1 MSDNRNENKNAGK
14 IALAAL
20 GVLGIA
26 GALALGTEYFFELGF
41 VNRKGKTPRP
51 DMSVWDPAV
60 MERPRPAASKNLKKR
75 RQRNTDIMSPEYV
88 ERNTELKRKIDEGR
102 AWILAQN
109 PERWNITS
117 KDGIPLVAHYIPA
130 EEPKALFI
138 MVHGYRSSGL
148 RDFSCAAKPFYEKG
162 ISMLILDNR
171 ASGESGGKYMS
182 YGALERFDVVQ
193 WAEEAQRRLPNLPIL
208 FDGVSMGAATV
219 LMAASLPL
227 PENVCGIVADSGF
240 TSPSDIFKSVMKRMY
255 KLPTFPF
262 LPLARVMCK
271 KRIGVDFEAVSAAE
285 SVKNTNVPIFFAHG
299 TGDTFV
305 PYDMSKEN
313 FENAPNGMA
322 RLVLIDGAE
331 HAQGYLCDPE
341 GYSRELDQFIN
352 DCICRWVHGGNLE

>member
-1 MSDNRNENKNAGK
+1 MSDKNTNGGK
-14 IALAAL
+14 YALAAL

-26 GALALGTEYFFELGF
+26 GALAIGTEYLFELGF
-41 VNRKGKTPRP
+41 VNRKGKSPSP
-51 DMSVWDPAV
+51 DMNMWDPNSIEKPRSAAV
-60 MERPRPAASKNLKKR
+60 KNLKRR
-75 RQRNTDIMSPEYV
+75 RQNNRDIMSPDYV
-88 ERNTELKRKIDEGR
+88 ERNAELKRKIDEGK
-102 AWILAQN
+102 AWILARN

-117 KDGIPLVAHYIPA
+117 SDGLPLVAHYIPA

-182 YGALERFDVVQ
+182 YGVLERFDVVR
-193 WAEEAQRRLPNLPIL
+193 WAKEAQRRLPHLPIIL
-208 FDGVSMGAATV
+208 DGVSMGAATV

-240 TSPSDIFKSVMKRMY
+240 TSPGDIFKSVMKRMY
-255 KLPTFPF
+255 KLPAFPF

-271 KRIGVDFEAVSAAE
+271 KRIGIDFDAVSAAE

-305 PYDMSKEN
+305 PYDMTKEN
-313 FENAPNGMA
+313 YENTPYGMA
-322 RLVLIDGAE
+322 RLVLVDGAE
-331 HAQGYLCDPE
+331 HAQSYLCDPE